1 MTGFA
6 IGLLAVTLSLDAF
19 LASLGRGARG
29 QSAGIGLALRTGA
42 VFGAV
47 EAVTPLIGW
56 GLGVAALSHVASFD
70 HWIAFGLLMAVG
82 LRMAL
87 HGLKPPAPSPSAGRG
102 TAVLLA
108 TAIGTSVD
116 ALAVGASLALLEV
129 NIVAVALA
137 VGIST
142 LILSTAG
149 VLTGKYLGQRFG
161 GWAELLGGLVLIGLG
176 FAILAE
182 HLSV

>member
-1 MTGFA
+1 M
-6 IGLLAVTLSLDAF
+6 
-19 LASLGRGARG
+19 
-29 QSAGIGLALRTGA
+29 
-42 VFGAV
+42 
-47 EAVTPLIGW
+47 
-56 GLGVAALSHVASFD
+56 SHVASFD

-82 LRMAL
+82 LRMVL